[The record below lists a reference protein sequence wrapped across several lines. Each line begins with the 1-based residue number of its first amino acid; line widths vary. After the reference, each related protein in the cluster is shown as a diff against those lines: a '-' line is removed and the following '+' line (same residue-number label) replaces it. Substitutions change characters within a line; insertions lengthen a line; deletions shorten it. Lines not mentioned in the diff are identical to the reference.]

1 MSAIES
7 DGGLL
12 RVPAAAAFLGVS
24 RSKVYLMMDSGELRY
39 VKFGKC
45 RRIPRAELLIL
56 IERNMVSRAEHG
68 GE

>member
-24 RSKVYLMMDSGELRY
+24 RSKVYLMMD
-39 VKFGKC
+39 
-45 RRIPRAELLIL
+45 RASCDE
-56 IERNMVSRAEHG
+56 
-68 GE
+68 